1 MPGRERASAPV
12 TPLVAYTIPRF
23 CEAHDISVRFYFKM
37 RDAGLG
43 PREMRIG
50 RAVRISLKAAAD
62 WAVAREQQ
70 TDRENATSAESAT
83 AGS

>member
-1 MPGRERASAPV
+1 MPASEKAPAPA
-12 TPLVAYTIPRF
+12 TPLAAYTIPKF
-23 CEAHDISVRFYFKM
+23 CEAHDISERFYFKM

-62 WAVAREQQ
+62 WAEAREKA
-70 TDRENATSAESAT
+70 NS
-83 AGS
+83 